1 MKFPERWVRDV
12 TRDEL
17 KAAFDEQCPV
27 IHSGITYQRISALI
41 SRREPGKRRAFLQ
54 AELMDRTG
62 RSVTIADP
70 DRIERSGSNA
80 EI

>member
-1 MKFPERWVRDV
+1 MKFPERRVRAV

-17 KAAFDEQCPV
+17 KVAFDEQCPV

-41 SRREPGKRRAFLQ
+41 SRREPGKRWAFLQ
-54 AELMDRTG
+54 AELMDKTG